1 MTIHKI
7 MSNLQL
13 KQSIMKSNT
22 LKWLLLTVLALIWG
36 SSFIL
41 IKKGLVGLSPMQL
54 GSLRIIFS
62 AVFLLI
68 IGFKSITQIKQ
79 NQWKY
84 IALTSLFGTFI
95 PAFLF
100 AIAQTQISSSVSS
113 ILNSLTPLNTLILG
127 GIAFGLSFKR
137 SQIWGVVIGLIGT
150 LLLIVNGAI
159 HHPNQNYWYTI
170 LVLIASI
177 CYATNVNL
185 LKKYLSDVKP
195 LSITTGNFLVMLVPA
210 LIVLFSTDFLTV
222 VKEVE
227 VQHSMLFIVIL
238 GVVGTG
244 IANIIF
250 FRLIQMSSPVFATS
264 VTYLIPVVAF
274 FWGLLDGEMLTP
286 VQFIG
291 AFIILIGVYL
301 SSKK

>member
-1 MTIHKI
+1 
-7 MSNLQL
+7 
-13 KQSIMKSNT
+13 MKSGT

-41 IKKGLVGLSPMQL
+41 IKKGLVGLTPMQL

-62 AVFLLI
+62 ATFLLL
-68 IGFKSITQIKQ
+68 IGFRSITQIKQ
-79 NQWKY
+79 HQWKY

-127 GIAFGLSFKR
+127 GIVFGLSFR
-137 SQIWGVVIGLIGT
+137 RTQIWGVIIGLIGT

-222 VKEVE
+222 VKDVE
-227 VQHSMLFIVIL
+227 VQHSMLFIMVL